1 MAKHLVTVVVDDLTG
16 EPLADGDHR
25 QLSFSVQGKSYTI
38 DLGKKAAAK
47 FLAQLEPYIR
57 AATPVGRPTAAA
69 AAADRDERRRARLW
83 ATQHGYQVAPRGRI
97 SQEILA
103 AFRAAQ

>member
-1 MAKHLVTVVVDDLTG
+1 M
-16 EPLADGDHR
+16 
-25 QLSFSVQGKSYTI
+25 QGKSYTI

-47 FLAQLEPYIR
+47 FLAQLEPYIK
-57 AATPVGRPTAAA
+57 AATPVGRPTAAAAAAA

-83 ATQHGYQVAPRGRI
+83 ATQNGYGVAPRGRI